1 VAVGLASAIG
11 LLAKVATAQ
20 STVANREARDLFAEL
35 ISFRTSAGHGQVP
48 AMATF
53 ILKRLADAGVPATD
67 IEQFMQGETTALI
80 VR

>member
-1 VAVGLASAIG
+1 
-11 LLAKVATAQ
+11 
-20 STVANREARDLFAEL
+20 
-35 ISFRTSAGHGQVP
+35 
-48 AMATF
+48 MATF